1 VQRIARHLLRAE
13 LAHASGRLAAARRD
27 LREGLDEL
35 ARWQCTFGS
44 LDLQTALSGHGRA
57 LAELGLRLALA
68 DGRPPVVLEWTERAR
83 ALAAQVT
90 SVRPPADQGVAEDLA
105 ALRSLGAAD
114 PVAAGR
120 LQERVRS
127 QAWLTSGGGLLA
139 QPATLERVQEALAD
153 RDGTLVAHLV
163 LDGRLS
169 ALVVSATSA
178 AVLPLGAE
186 DAVQALLRG
195 LQADLD
201 MAAARLTSPLRHVVR
216 DSLERR
222 LTGLDDL
229 LWSPLGVGEG
239 PVVLV
244 PSGALASAPWAC
256 LPGLAGRPLTVA
268 RSAASWLDRRPVP
281 GAERVGLVA
290 GPRVARAVEEVHN
303 AAGAWS
309 SARQLTGAAS
319 TAAAVSRLAS
329 EVDLLHV
336 AAHGR
341 HSADSPLFSGLELVD
356 GGWHGYDIDQL
367 PRVPRLVVLSACE
380 LGRSAVR
387 WGAETIGAT
396 VAWQHAGTACVI
408 ASPTR
413 VADDVACEVLS
424 ATHQG
429 LATGKT
435 PSDALAAASSAAA
448 ADGVVP
454 FTCFGAGW

>member
-1 VQRIARHLLRAE
+1 LLRAE

-35 ARWQCTFGS
+35 AQWQCTFGS

-127 QAWLTSGGGLLA
+127 QAWLTSGAGLLA
-139 QPATLERVQEALAD
+139 QPATLERIQEALAD

-244 PSGALASAPWAC
+244 PSGALASAPGMVRRSSHDAADRGPAC
-256 LPGLAGRPLTVA
+256 RVWPDA
-268 RSAASWLDRRPVP
+268 RSPSRGPRRRGWTGEPSPAPSGWDSSPDRGWPEPSRRCTAPPVP
-281 GAERVGLVA
+281 G
-290 GPRVARAVEEVHN
+290 PRR
-303 AAGAWS
+303 
-309 SARQLTGAAS
+309 
-319 TAAAVSRLAS
+319 
-329 EVDLLHV
+329 
-336 AAHGR
+336 
-341 HSADSPLFSGLELVD
+341 DS
-356 GGWHGYDIDQL
+356 
-367 PRVPRLVVLSACE
+367 
-380 LGRSAVR
+380 
-387 WGAETIGAT
+387 
-396 VAWQHAGTACVI
+396 
-408 ASPTR
+408 
-413 VADDVACEVLS
+413 
-424 ATHQG
+424 
-429 LATGKT
+429 
-435 PSDALAAASSAAA
+435 
-448 ADGVVP
+448 
-454 FTCFGAGW
+454 